1 MAEAGSLTHAEL
13 VLVAGRWLRGS
24 AGCSVVLEELC
35 AATGNG
41 ENPDAIGWRCGQ
53 TMLVEC
59 KASRSDFLADR
70 KKPFRADPSR
80 GLGMYRYFMAPKG
93 LLRADEMPER
103 WGLLEVVGRRVFRTK
118 GHEPGRGYW
127 RMEDPWCF
135 TPRFSDGEVQMLLSA
150 MARIKVRVGATEFH
164 SMLHERLM
172 RPVVDHRPA
181 QAELLAAW
189 AGEAA
194 KQAGAEHQ

>member
-1 MAEAGSLTHAEL
+1 MDGQALTHADL
-13 VLVAGRWLRGS
+13 VKIAGRWLRNT

-53 TMLVEC
+53 TMLIEC

-80 GLGMYRYFMAPKG
+80 GLGMYRYFLAPKG
-93 LLRADEMPER
+93 LLRPEEMPDR
-103 WGLLEVVGRRVFRTK
+103 WGLLEVSGRRVFRAK
-118 GHEPGRGYW
+118 GHEPGQGYW
-127 RMEDPWCF
+127 RTEDPWCF
-135 TPRFSDGEVQMLLSA
+135 VPRFNDGEVQMLLSA
-150 MARIKVRVGATEFH
+150 MSRIKVRVGASDFH

-172 RPVVDHRPA
+172 RPVVDPRSN
-181 QAELLAAW
+181 QSSMAAW
-189 AGEAA
+189 AEV
-194 KQAGAEHQ
+194 KP

>member
-1 MAEAGSLTHAEL
+1 MDGQALTHADL
-13 VLVAGRWLRGS
+13 VKIAGRWLRNT

-41 ENPDAIGWRCGQ
+41 ENPDAIGWRSGQ

-80 GLGMYRYFMAPKG
+80 GLGMYRYFLAPKG
-93 LLRADEMPER
+93 LLRPEEMPDR
-103 WGLLEVVGRRVFRTK
+103 WGLLEVSGRRVFRTK
-118 GHEPGRGYW
+118 GHEPGQGYW
-127 RMEDPWCF
+127 RTEDPWCF
-135 TPRFSDGEVQMLLSA
+135 TARFNDGEVQMLLSA
-150 MARIKVRVGATEFH
+150 MSRIKVRVGASDFH

-172 RPVVDHRPA
+172 RPVVDPRSNPSSM
-181 QAELLAAW
+181 AAW
-189 AGEAA
+189 AEV
-194 KQAGAEHQ
+194 KP

>member
-1 MAEAGSLTHAEL
+1 MTTPTHADL
-13 VLVAGRWLRGS
+13 VKVAGRWLRNT

-59 KASRSDFLADR
+59 KTSRSDFLADR
-70 KKPFRADPSR
+70 KKPFRVDPSR
-80 GLGMYRYFMAPKG
+80 GLGLYRYFMAPKG

-103 WGLLEVVGRRVFRTK
+103 WGLLEVSGRKVFRTQ
-118 GHEPGRGYW
+118 GHEPGQGYW
-127 RMEDPWCF
+127 QREDPWCF
-135 TPRFSDGEVQMLLSA
+135 ASRFAEGEVQMLLSA

-164 SMLHERLM
+164 SMLHQRLM
-172 RPVVDHRPA
+172 QPTPQPSTRA
-181 QAELLAAW
+181 AETATAW
-189 AGEAA
+189 AAVAVEKAA
-194 KQAGAEHQ
+194 